1 MTPGMD
7 LRIAHLLSTAWMI
20 YPPFLEARLAVW
32 REGKTAAAQPGPV
45 VTPSPTYQVVNG
57 VGIVDIAGV
66 LVFQE
71 GDWPLGD
78 VPERT
83 YGSIRAD
90 LARATSDAAVKTT
103 LMRVNSPGGIVEG
116 AFDTADFIRGLR
128 GTKPLIAAVHEV
140 ATSGAYLLASMADQV
155 VATQSSSVGSI
166 GVLTQHI
173 DLSKLEE
180 TLGVRVTPIF
190 AGARK
195 NDGSPH
201 APLSDAAYQAIK
213 ARIDQRYELFVE
225 KVAAARG
232 LSPEQ
237 VRATEADVY
246 IGARGIA
253 AGLVDRIEPL
263 DATFARLIKS
273 TTIISMKGASDM
285 SEVERE
291 TTTAA
296 PPAPAGIT
304 PEQLA
309 AAQKAAREEAA
320 AQAREITQLCAI
332 AKAPE
337 KAAEY
342 LTQGFTVEQVRADL
356 QRVQAGKSEGAEIT
370 SHVDPTKP
378 GAQTVSPNDSPLVK
392 AARVYGIPGQVR

>member
-1 MTPGMD
+1 MTPD

-20 YPPFLEARLAVW
+20 YAPFLEARLAVW

-45 VTPSPTYQVVNG
+45 AAPSPTYQVVNG
-57 VGIVDIAGV
+57 VGIVDISGV
-66 LVFQE
+66 LVFQA
-71 GDWPLGD
+71 GDWPFGD

-116 AFDTADFIRGLR
+116 AFDTADFIRSLR

-140 ATSGAYLLASMADQV
+140 ATSGAYLLASMADSV

-213 ARIDQRYELFVE
+213 SRIDQRYDLFVE

-253 AGLVDRIEPL
+253 PGLVDRIEPL
-263 DATFARLIKS
+263 DATFARLTKS

-291 TTTAA
+291 TAAA
-296 PPAPAGIT
+296 PAAPAGIT
-304 PEQLA
+304 PEQLT

-320 AQAREITQLCAI
+320 AQAREITQMCAI

-342 LTQGFTVEQVRADL
+342 LTQGLSVEQVRADL

-370 SHVDPTKP
+370 SHVDPTRP
-378 GAQTVSPNDSPLVK
+378 SAQTVSPNDSPLVK
-392 AARVYGIPGQVR
+392 AARMYGIPGQVR